1 MARSRNRKED
11 HVTASVSARESDS
24 RVKKSNEALK
34 TMIKTLILIYREMQS
49 YWRVLS
55 RSYIN

>member
-11 HVTASVSARESDS
+11 YVTASVSARESDS

-34 TMIKTLILIYREMQS
+34 TMIKTLILI
-49 YWRVLS
+49 
-55 RSYIN
+55 